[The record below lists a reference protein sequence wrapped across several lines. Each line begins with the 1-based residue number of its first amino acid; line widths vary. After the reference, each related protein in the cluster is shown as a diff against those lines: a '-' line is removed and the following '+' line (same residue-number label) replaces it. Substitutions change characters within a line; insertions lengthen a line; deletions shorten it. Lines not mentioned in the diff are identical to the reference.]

1 MGDSPGSPG
10 FAVETSGLTGL
21 ASEVRTENEAN
32 LRPQASQVRGNLS
45 QGVTFGAASASD
57 YVRVAK
63 DRYRQSLVRAM
74 DVMEAYVQA
83 AEVLATAAE
92 KVAANYR
99 QSDAM
104 SAARS
109 DEVTKA
115 LTEAIAAARAAQQR
129 PFREKATGI

>member
-1 MGDSPGSPG
+1 MGDSPGSAG

-21 ASEVRTENEAN
+21 ASEVRTENDAN
-32 LRPQASQVRGNLS
+32 LRPQSSQVRGNLS

-74 DVMEAYVQA
+74 DVLEAYVQA
-83 AEVLATAAE
+83 ADVLATAAE

-115 LTEAIAAARAAQQR
+115 LTDAIAAAHAAQQR